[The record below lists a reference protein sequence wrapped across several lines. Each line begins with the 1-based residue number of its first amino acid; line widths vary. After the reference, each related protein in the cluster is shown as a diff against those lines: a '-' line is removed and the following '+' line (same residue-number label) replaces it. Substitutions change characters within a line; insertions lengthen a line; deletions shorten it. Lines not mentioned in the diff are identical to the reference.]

1 MQSLVLQCHLLDE
14 RGTRSVSPLS
24 SYLPSHSL
32 GVLMRTDKVCQLRPT
47 LPLYHIVSILLLSCA
62 QTHTHTFACTHKH
75 TRIRLMR
82 WPSTFF
88 CWPSWIHALPNKV
101 PGGSIWSIYKSPHLT
116 AFCPLCACVNVC
128 VCVRVCACMHV
139 WYCPLP
145 SSYAYTSK
153 KKHSSFLPSPAVF
166 PPGTLCSLSPWKM
179 LSNQLTHTHMHT
191 LLMVYKGG
199 KSLNQSSGEWGCNL
213 LCSPTLV

>member
-128 VCVRVCACMHV
+128 VCVCVCVLACTCGIVH
-139 WYCPLP
+139 
-145 SSYAYTSK
+145 
-153 KKHSSFLPSPAVF
+153 SPAAMHTPAKKNILASS
-166 PPGTLCSLSPWKM
+166 PPPLSSLQGPCVHCHHGRCFLINSH
-179 LSNQLTHTHMHT
+179 THTCT
-191 LLMVYKGG
+191 LY
-199 KSLNQSSGEWGCNL
+199 
-213 LCSPTLV
+213 